1 MVKPNNTN
9 YLRAYRTYFQIHRVI
24 LIFAVTFTLFQLPHV
39 LAQPAKFGCESRN
52 DTPGPGPNPLD
63 PIEMNT
69 IVIPFEFP
77 LVKTIHL
84 EKEVFLC
91 QQDAA
96 PYNVIVDVSIYTEIV
111 EDAIRQEPVQKSFE
125 VVTCMKNFNG
135 TVLGCMS
142 EQPPTNVPAL
152 PCVIEPAPR
161 PEFLQF
167 PIEMNSVVVN
177 ATIVKTIMSET
188 EVFNCPNP
196 YSSSHNISKLVTL
209 FTEKFEKF
217 NDIEP
222 QPRIDKTNHFES
234 AECVKNEISAEVLG
248 CTFRAVG

>member
-1 MVKPNNTN
+1 MVSLRRTN
-9 YLRAYRTYFQIHRVI
+9 YLKAYRTYFQIHRVVLI
-24 LIFAVTFTLFQLPHV
+24 LAVTLTLLQLPHV
-39 LAQPAKFGCESRN
+39 FAQPTKFGCESRH
-52 DTPGPGPNPLD
+52 DIPGPGPNPLD

-91 QQDAA
+91 QQEAA

-111 EDAIRQEPVQKSFE
+111 ENAIREEPVQKSFE

-135 TVLGCMS
+135 TILSCMS

-161 PEFLQF
+161 PEFLHF

-177 ATIVKTIMSET
+177 STIVKTIMAET

-196 YSSSHNISKLVTL
+196 YSLSHNISKLVTL
-209 FTEKFEKF
+209 FTDKFEKF

-222 QPRIDKTNHFES
+222 QPTIEKANHFES
-234 AECVKNEISAEVLG
+234 AECVKDEISAEVLG